1 MDESTNSILSAVENV
16 SEVLN
21 RSVESTEN
29 LNRSVEEIN
38 NVIAL
43 IKDISDQTNLLA
55 LNAAIEA
62 ARAGEHGRGFAV
74 VADEVRKLAERTQKA
89 TSEVEMNIN
98 LLKQNSSDM
107 LENNE
112 KATTASSA
120 SFVTLGEFKESFQ
133 DLSKNI
139 SLMKQK
145 IENVSADLNI
155 DLAKIDHVAFKTQ
168 GYRSVISEDGN
179 VPIVTD
185 AECRF
190 GRWILNSGKSL
201 FGFTNS
207 YSSLKEPHRIVHES
221 VNSAINFV
229 KEGMLA
235 DNYNQVIKL
244 FDESQEA
251 SEKLFTI
258 LDEMVKERE
267 AVKN

>member
-1 MDESTNSILSAVENV
+1 
-16 SEVLN
+16 
-21 RSVESTEN
+21 
-29 LNRSVEEIN
+29 
-38 NVIAL
+38 
-43 IKDISDQTNLLA
+43 LLA

-98 LLKQNSSDM
+98 LLRQNSSDM

-120 SFVTLGEFKESFQ
+120 SSVTLEKFKESFQ

-139 SLMKQK
+139 SIMKQK

-155 DLAKIDHVAFKTQ
+155 DLAKIDLVAFKSKS
-168 GYRSVISEDGN
+168 YSSVISEDSK
-179 VPIVTD
+179 VSVVTD
-185 AECRF
+185 DECRF
-190 GRWILNSGKSL
+190 GKWITSNGKSL
-201 FGFTNS
+201 FGFTDS
-207 YSSLKEPHRIVHES
+207 YNNIKEPHRKVHEG

-229 KEGMLA
+229 KEGTLA
-235 DNYNQVIKL
+235 DNYDRVIKL

-251 SEKLFTI
+251 SEKLFKI
-258 LDEMVKERE
+258 LDEMAKERE
-267 AVKN
+267 INRN